1 MEQIIKIKSLK
12 SNLFMKTATKII
24 LIVSISLL
32 SIQETI
38 AQDGWDKTRQN
49 DALVYIPSDLKSG
62 KTFKVTI
69 PGPINLNNQ
78 DLKKWFLEKAKEMQ
92 TSLGNPL
99 NPWKIKPDKDAVWGL
114 ANMYINSKGE
124 KLSAGYQGGILD
136 NGKAFI
142 MQAVM
147 SQDLGIIFKYG
158 TKLKNLKKDA
168 EKTFAN
174 NSSLSNIQNSSVRQQ
189 KEVNTKRK
197 SNKKITSNKKTKL
210 TGKQKRLAKEKAIR
224 TLPNNGVKA
233 SEIETVWIHSWL
245 NVVIGGISV
254 DTYLL
259 LKDGT
264 VYDGLEI
271 PPNELNVKMSKELQ
285 AKKWTKW
292 KRSGSGYQVFN
303 KKKGT
308 WEKLEGNKAI
318 KTRAGEK
325 LNAKYITASGSQM
338 FGSHRSWITF
348 KSNGRFELKNLSIM
362 GSPDGSIGPS
372 TTTVHKS
379 DKTGTSGTTVVIG
392 TNVGGGTSSKKKD
405 GSKNTGTYHLNG
417 YTITLKHDNGY
428 DHTELFFFDASDK
441 KSFIYKDDRFWI
453 SKK

>member
-1 MEQIIKIKSLK
+1 
-12 SNLFMKTATKII
+12 MKTRII
-24 LIVSISLL
+24 FTILFSILLITFINA
-32 SIQETI
+32 QE
-38 AQDGWDKTRQN
+38 GWDKTRQN
-49 DALVYIPSDLKSG
+49 DVLVYIPSDIERG
-62 KTFKVTI
+62 KTFKVSI
-69 PGPINLNNQ
+69 PKPVKLNGK

-92 TSLGNPL
+92 VSLGNPL
-99 NPWKIKPDKDAVWGL
+99 KKWEIKPDKDAIWGL
-114 ANMYINSKGE
+114 ANMYVNSKGE
-124 KLSAGYQGGILD
+124 KLSVGYQGGTLD

-147 SQDLGIIFKYG
+147 SQDLGIIYKYG

-168 EKTFAN
+168 EKTFTD
-174 NSSLSNIQNSSVRQQ
+174 NSSLSGIQNSSVNQQ
-189 KEVNTKRK
+189 KEANTKRK

-210 TGKQKRLAKEKAIR
+210 TGKQKRLAIENAIR

-233 SEIETVWIHSWL
+233 SETETVWIHSWL
-245 NVVIGGISV
+245 NVILGGISV

-259 LKDGT
+259 LKDGA
-264 VYDGLEI
+264 VYDGLKI

-285 AKKWTKW
+285 TKKWTKW

-308 WEKLEGNKAI
+308 WEKLEGNKAN

-325 LNAKYITASGSQM
+325 LNVKYITASGSQM

-348 KSNGRFELKNLSIM
+348 KPNGRFELENLSIM
-362 GSPDGSIGPS
+362 SSPDGSIGPS
-372 TTTVHKS
+372 LTIVQKS

-428 DHTELFFFDASDK
+428 DHTELFFFDESDK

-453 SKK
+453 PKK